1 MKRTKAMKL
10 VAVCLAGALVA
21 TSVYTPVSA
30 AKKTDKKVTITGKKK
45 LTMKVGD
52 KKKIQANQK
61 VKWTVKGKSVKI
73 IKGKNAKAVTV
84 QAKKKGSA
92 TLTAQKGK
100 KKASVKIQVTYKAA
114 AQKNSNQT
122 NTPQNNPAQVD
133 TTDVTKLTD
142 PSFYKVI
149 KVNGN
154 TLTLQ
159 AKDNKEYTTV
169 VNANIPIWKGDA
181 VVAASSVQVGEY
193 FRCSPF
199 SFKQGNE
206 TVITYAALV
215 ISEEEHQTVLDK
227 QNNGNAEYTICAAT
241 FYVLE
246 KDGDYYFDI
255 AGSANGTK
263 ITTILIGE
271 DTPVVVNGTKE
282 YDGKLLTT
290 GMRVMMK
297 YQGDLL
303 DQDLA
308 WAYSIVAY

>member
-1 MKRTKAMKL
+1 MKL
-10 VAVCLAGALVA
+10 VAVCLAGALVT

-30 AKKTDKKVTITGKKK
+30 AKKTSKKVTITGKKK
-45 LTMKVGD
+45 ITMKVGD
-52 KKKIQANQK
+52 KKKFKANQK

-73 IKGKNAKAVTV
+73 IKGKNANAVTV

-100 KKASVKIQVTYKAA
+100 KKASVKIQVTNKAA
-114 AQKNSNQT
+114 DQNNSTQT
-122 NTPQNNPAQVD
+122 NPSQTKPAQAN
-133 TTDVTKLTD
+133 TMDVTKLTD
-142 PSFYKVI
+142 HSFYKVT

-169 VNANIPIWKGDA
+169 VNADLPIWRGDA
-181 VVAASSVQVGEY
+181 VVAASSIQVGEY

-206 TVITYAALV
+206 TVTTYAALV
-215 ISEEEHQTVLDK
+215 ISEEDHQTVLDK
-227 QNNGNAEYTICAAT
+227 QNKGNAEYTICAAT
-241 FYVLE
+241 FYVRE

-263 ITTILIGE
+263 ITTILIDE

-282 YDGKLLTT
+282 YDGKMLTA
-290 GMRVMMK
+290 GMRILMK
-297 YQGDLL
+297 YECDLL